1 MWNPPP
7 DRAVIPRPQRPPRTA
22 ARTTTFPRPPT
33 NLPPPRTGL
42 IGRERELT
50 QVQGLLWRVSV
61 RLVTLTGPGGVGKTR
76 LALTAAAQLRA
87 DFADGVFF
95 VALAPL
101 TDPGAVVG
109 AISQALGVREGN
121 TAAALHTY
129 LHDKH
134 LLLLLDNCEHLPA
147 AAPLISQVLDAA
159 PHIKILT
166 TSREALHLYGEH
178 CFVVPPLEL
187 PPATVTDPA
196 VIAESAGVCLFVERT
211 QAVNPAFSLTAANSA
226 PVAAICR
233 RLDGLPLAL
242 ELAAAHSGVLPPA
255 ALLARLDHR
264 LALLT
269 GGARD
274 QPARQQTLRGALAW
288 SYELLT
294 PAEQAL
300 FRALAVF
307 YEGCTVAAVAALLP
321 TADPV
326 AALQGITALV
336 QKSLLQ
342 PSPAASEEP
351 RFTMLQTVHEY
362 ARELLAAGEEQAV
375 LQGRHAAYFMTLAAN
390 AAAAWAGPQEAAA
403 LDRLAADHANLRAV
417 LDWTISHPAAAAA
430 AGITPLRLT
439 DALFRFWQV
448 RGYYS
453 EGRTYLA
460 AARAAGSGP
469 ADLVARTTA
478 LQQIGVLARRQG
490 EYPAARSA
498 FDAALTQFRALGDQQ
513 GMANVLNNLAALSLS
528 SGDSATGRA
537 HLEAGLA
544 LFRAVGDND
553 GVTRILGNLAVLH
566 ANQGDLTTARRLI
579 EETLVIQ
586 RAAGDRRGI
595 ALGLNDLGTFA
606 QREGDLPTAQA
617 FFAESLALFRALQDR
632 AGTAITLANLGECA
646 GRTGD
651 PAAAAI
657 LTESLELYQAMGDRR
672 GCANVG
678 VNLAEV
684 ARRCG
689 DHAHAQAH
697 LIASLTTY
705 EVLDI
710 KIGIIL
716 CLEGLA
722 QVATAPDN
730 RAARLWSAA
739 NHLHTT
745 LRLPRDA
752 VAQAEA
758 DRAQVPLRARLPA
771 AEWAAATQWGRL
783 QALPQILA
791 YARGT
796 PDAAPSPAPAGA
808 GLAAPAD
815 LTAREVAVLRR
826 LAQGLTNAQI
836 ATELIISAHTVNN
849 HLRTIYGKLGV
860 TTRAAATRAAADHY
874 LL

>member
-1 MWNPPP
+1 MRNPPP
-7 DRAVIPRPQRPPRTA
+7 PERATLTWSSPSPHTA
-22 ARTTTFPRPPT
+22 ATCPRPPT
-33 NLPPPRTGL
+33 NLPPPRTRL
-42 IGRERELT
+42 IGRERDLA

-76 LALTAAAQLRA
+76 LGLTAATQLRA

-101 TDPGAVVG
+101 TDPAAVVE
-109 AISQALGVREGN
+109 AISQALGVREGT

-147 AAPLISQVLDAA
+147 AAPLISQMLDAA
-159 PHIKILT
+159 PHIKILA
-166 TSREALHLYGEH
+166 TSREALHLYGEY
-178 CFVVPPLEL
+178 CYVVPPLAL

-242 ELAAAHSGVLPPA
+242 ELAAAHSGVLPPG

-264 LALLT
+264 LTLLT

-274 QPARQQTLRGALAW
+274 QPARQQTLRAALAW
-288 SYELLT
+288 SYDLLT

-307 YEGCTVAAVAALLP
+307 HEGCTVAAATALLP

-326 AALQGITALV
+326 AALQGIAALV

-342 PSPAASEEP
+342 PSTAATDDP

-362 ARELLAAGEEQAV
+362 ATELLAAGAEQAL
-375 LQGRHAAYFMTLAAN
+375 LQSRHAAYFMALAAS
-390 AAAAWAGPQEAAA
+390 AATAWAGPHEAPA
-403 LDRLAADHANLRAV
+403 LDRLAADHANLRAT
-417 LDWTISHPAAAAA
+417 LDWALSHPAAAATT
-430 AGITPLRLT
+430 GITPLRLT
-439 DALFRFWQV
+439 GALFRFWQV

-460 AARAAGSGP
+460 AARAAGTAP
-469 ADLVARTTA
+469 ADSAAHTTA
-478 LQQIGVLARRQG
+478 LLQIGVLARRQG
-490 EYPAARSA
+490 DYPEARSA
-498 FDAALTQFRALGDQQ
+498 FDAALAQFRGLGDRQ
-513 GMANVLNNLAALSLS
+513 GMATVLNNLATLSLS

-544 LFRAVGDND
+544 LFRAVGDSD
-553 GVTRILGNLAVLH
+553 GETRILGNLAVLH
-566 ANQGDLTTARRLI
+566 ANQGDQATARRLI
-579 EETLVIQ
+579 EETFVIQ
-586 RAAGDRRGI
+586 RAAGDQRGI

-632 AGTAITLANLGECA
+632 AGTAITLANLGEVA
-646 GRTGD
+646 NQTGD

-657 LTESLELYQAMGDRR
+657 LTESLGLYEAMGDRH

-678 VNLAEV
+678 TNLAEV
-684 ARRCG
+684 ARNHG
-689 DHAHAQAH
+689 DHAQAQTL
-697 LIASLTTY
+697 LIASLATY

-710 KIGIIL
+710 KIGIII

-722 QVATAPDN
+722 QVATAPDT

-752 VAQAEA
+752 VAQAAA
-758 DRAQVPLRARLPA
+758 DRAQAPLRARLPA

-791 YARGT
+791 YARAT
-796 PDAAPSPAPAGA
+796 PESAPSAAPAGA
-808 GLAAPAD
+808 AGAAPAG
-815 LTAREVAVLRR
+815 LTPRELAVLRR
-826 LAQGLTNAQI
+826 VAQGLSNAQI
-836 ATELIISAHTVNN
+836 ATELILSAHTVNN
-849 HLRTIYGKLGV
+849 HLRAIYGKLDV
-860 TTRAAATRAAADHY
+860 TTRAAATRAAADHH